1 MQGKSLYNDIR
12 LNPRS
17 TEDSRVVASKWSLQ
31 IDPYLPELPDA
42 ETNIEDA
49 WKDYLNIT
57 AERLIFRMRL
67 LNLPV
72 DDSLA
77 SSEAI
82 MSARPFGD
90 DGPTFNELILTSTQ
104 IAAAFIPLMPED
116 VSSANKPVM
125 ARLYCVSGLRKNNYR
140 FPFIDGENEPGIRD
154 CSWFIAGVKHD
165 VVQSGISGRSW
176 MLAAKLLMQIIKNR
190 DVPTAKNLAGNF
202 IVTGDVANGS
212 ITQVEIGRKPELD
225 KYEFRNFKWIVPM
238 KNANEIITIPSRRI
252 EKPATLEE
260 AYKLIESM
268 QSKATQSFMRFLKN
282 FDLEGMKEQYEIG
295 ADIFTEDKESG
306 LVPIEY
312 AKTAFNLMID
322 SKMGKWE
329 YPNIAHPIQMPDK
342 ETLKDPPGGETMRRG
357 DMDRLMW
364 RPLTNVT
371 RIIEW
376 LRGEG
381 ADCAN
386 MFYCMARERRADA
399 IEIMSQYYP
408 LNARSAEGCTAVDLA
423 LNNKD
428 WDTAQFLYDRF
439 GITCDASASRNACLK
454 CACSRIFPDD
464 PENYFTDADFE
475 LIRHALEVGMS
486 PMSQI
491 LQASSSPE
499 LIDYRYRRRK
509 TTLFELAI
517 LGGCGRLVR
526 HLLECGVDANV
537 RLQSYRED
545 FGREDE
551 WYSCYKPPTPLEI
564 AYKHRVYT
572 QWPAREEI
580 IKLLKEHG
588 ATETMELKEFRRTE
602 YQKALAKVNGK
613 EDGYANHAFI
623 AECIMDGEPFTDR
636 VNGVLEWWD
645 KSISRENS
653 HTVSSSIYGMALEY
667 GWINIVEA
675 CLEKGASPNEAITF
689 NSEED
694 PIKGDVYETVSPM
707 EIAQRSKSEKT
718 RVQLVDLLKK
728 YGEE

>member
-1 MQGKSLYNDIR
+1 MQGKSLYNYIQV
-12 LNPRS
+12 NPRS

-31 IDPYLPELPDA
+31 VDPYLPELPDA
-42 ETNIEDA
+42 GTNVEA
-49 WKDYLNIT
+49 GWRDYLNIT

-104 IAAAFIPLMPED
+104 IAAAFIPLTPED

-268 QSKATQSFMRFLKN
+268 QSKATQSFMRFLKS
-282 FDLEGMKEQYEIG
+282 FDLNGMKEQYEIG
-295 ADIFTEDKESG
+295 ADIFAEDKAIG
-306 LVPIEY
+306 RIPVEY
-312 AKTAFNLMID
+312 AKI
-322 SKMGKWE
+322 E
-329 YPNIAHPIQMPDK
+329 
-342 ETLKDPPGGETMRRG
+342 R
-357 DMDRLMW
+357 DRLIASMVDKSQVEW
-364 RPLTNVT
+364 DHIRRIKDIG

-376 LRGEG
+376 LQRQG

-386 MFYCMARERRADA
+386 MFYCMARERRLDA

-408 LNARSAEGCTAVDLA
+408 LNARNAEGCTATDIA

-428 WDTAQFLYDRF
+428 WGTAQFLYDRF
-439 GITCDASASRNACLK
+439 GISCDSTASRNDCLRNVCDK
-454 CACSRIFPDD
+454 IESP
-464 PENYFTDADFE
+464 PSSGPYEYFTDGDFE
-475 LIRHALEVGMS
+475 LICHALQVGMT
-486 PMSQI
+486 PMSHISQT
-491 LQASSSPE
+491 LGAGDLAALYYSSNYGFPE
-499 LIDYRYRRRK
+499 EYCSKRLI
-509 TTLFELAI
+509 TLLELAI
-517 LGGCGRLVR
+517 RGG
-526 HLLECGVDANV
+526 NV
-537 RLQSYRED
+537 RLVKYLLENGANANDRLTSH
-545 FGREDE
+545 FGAP
-551 WYSCYKPPTPLEI
+551 SK
-564 AYKHRVYT
+564 
-572 QWPAREEI
+572 AR
-580 IKLLKEHG
+580 L
-588 ATETMELKEFRRTE
+588 
-602 YQKALAKVNGK
+602 
-613 EDGYANHAFI
+613 
-623 AECIMDGEPFTDR
+623 
-636 VNGVLEWWD
+636 
-645 KSISRENS
+645 
-653 HTVSSSIYGMALEY
+653 
-667 GWINIVEA
+667 
-675 CLEKGASPNEAITF
+675 
-689 NSEED
+689 
-694 PIKGDVYETVSPM
+694 
-707 EIAQRSKSEKT
+707 
-718 RVQLVDLLKK
+718 
-728 YGEE
+728 